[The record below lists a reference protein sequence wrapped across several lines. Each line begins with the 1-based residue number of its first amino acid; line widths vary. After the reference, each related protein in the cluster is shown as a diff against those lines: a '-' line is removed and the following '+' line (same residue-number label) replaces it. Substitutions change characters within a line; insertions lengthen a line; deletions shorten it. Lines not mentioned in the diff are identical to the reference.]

1 MAEVRTS
8 AERVRQALAGLGL
21 MPDIKEFSATT
32 RTSAEAAA
40 AIGCTVAQIAKSVV
54 FRAVGLN
61 RAVLVIASGVNR
73 VDEKLV
79 AAASGDRI
87 AKADATFVRDKTGFA
102 IGGVA
107 PVGHTEKP
115 VTLIDED
122 LLQHAEIW
130 AAAGT
135 PNSVF
140 RADPAGARGH
150 DRRPGDRDQ
159 IAAALL
165 RRRRPLPFRAQ
176 GRIVGRREQE
186 RPWRRR
192 LKPNRPIRPSM

>member
-1 MAEVRTS
+1 VADVRTS
-8 AERVRQALAGLGL
+8 AERVRHALAGVGL
-21 MPDIKEFSATT
+21 MPDIKEFSETT

-54 FRAVGLN
+54 FRAVGMN
-61 RAVLVIASGVNR
+61 RAVLVIASGANR

-79 AAASGDRI
+79 AAAVGDRI

-107 PVGHTEKP
+107 PVGHTERP

-122 LLQHAEIW
+122 LLQHTEIW

-140 RADPAGARGH
+140 PLTPQAL
-150 DRRPGDRDQ
+150 
-159 IAAALL
+159 IAMTG
-165 RRRRPLPFRAQ
+165 
-176 GRIVGRREQE
+176 GRVVAI
-186 RPWRRR
+186 
-192 LKPNRPIRPSM
+192 K